1 MKSFVQLALDWLD
14 IPAKVQIDDTEHL
27 RESQLPV
34 QSLSIASGIARFHHP
49 RANRHIHLGIGSA
62 DYRLT
67 RSKRKTIGMSVGP
80 DGLDVR
86 APRWASIGAI
96 ETALHEKG
104 EWILRKL
111 QEMQERQKHMQAS
124 VIEWRDGISLPFL
137 GEQVVVQLDSSHLFQ
152 GAGARLEDGGTTD
165 DPVTSRILKVSV
177 AQTADAAQIRDAVQ
191 AWLMQQA
198 KQLFAQRLNHF
209 APALGVQWKK
219 LSLSNASTR
228 WGSAT
233 SDGYIRLNWRL
244 IHFKLDIIDYVVVHE
259 LSHLRVMDHSPMFWE
274 TVRHV
279 VPDYAQRRA
288 QLRDESL
295 PQWA

>member
-14 IPAKVQIDDTEHL
+14 SPAKGPVVGKQPLIEDSQPSQNLSQI
-27 RESQLPV
+27 
-34 QSLSIASGIARFHHP
+34 SGIARFHHP

-67 RSKRKTIGMSVGP
+67 RSRRKTIGMSVGP

-96 ETALHEKG
+96 ENALQEKG

-124 VIEWRDGISLPFL
+124 VIEWRDGISLPLL
-137 GEQVVVQLDSSHLFQ
+137 GEQVVLQLDASHLFKDT
-152 GAGARLEDGGTTD
+152 GARLEPHEAVKDSGK
-165 DPVTSRILKVSV
+165 PQILKVAVSQS
-177 AQTADAAQIRDAVQ
+177 ASAAQIRDAVQ

-198 KQLFAQRLNHF
+198 KQLFTQRLNHF
-209 APALGVQWKK
+209 APSLGVEWKK

-233 SDGYIRLNWRL
+233 SDGHIRLNWRL